1 MATIVDRLLIAEPS
15 LAIQCALVSLNLVI
29 WWSFF
34 KVCAFLVPRA
44 LSSAVWYQQLTDEV
58 WTQLPG
64 LAGREAC
71 PVKRGGFDTKYG
83 YMVWIFVGI
92 HHGVA
97 GGLILYSNLY
107 SDGGVAFRHGLAMAL
122 GGCDIL
128 QLLQC
133 AARAEPFHEVKPDNG
148 SIDTVVPLIAHHLFG
163 MIVILPTNLFF
174 STDPSI
180 QLLAIALLLA
190 AAVSVLIGLV
200 LEPIDPEKPCN
211 QGAQRLLP
219 CYVVFFSLYVLN
231 VCLIVA
237 LRWVMYPFQI
247 VPAVTRFWA
256 VNPVLGIL
264 GGLAIS
270 LLVVFNVAVL
280 VSMVP
285 VAWDL
290 GVGLSEILASHE
302 AGKSAAEAFIALPV
316 SASSKSA
323 LRRSTCASPAICPFP
338 PDVSQAAF
346 RSLRA
351 SFGQLQSNVGK
362 SDML

>member
-1 MATIVDRLLIAEPS
+1 M
-15 LAIQCALVSLNLVI
+15 
-29 WWSFF
+29 
-34 KVCAFLVPRA
+34 
-44 LSSAVWYQQLTDEV
+44 
-58 WTQLPG
+58 
-64 LAGREAC
+64 
-71 PVKRGGFDTKYG
+71 
-83 YMVWIFVGI
+83 
-92 HHGVA
+92 
-97 GGLILYSNLY
+97 
-107 SDGGVAFRHGLAMAL
+107 L
-122 GGCDIL
+122 G
-128 QLLQC
+128 
-133 AARAEPFHEVKPDNG
+133 
-148 SIDTVVPLIAHHLFG
+148 S
-163 MIVILPTNLFF
+163 LPTNLFF

-247 VPAVTRFWA
+247 VPVRSEALDEERASSSFSRAHESFLWGSPLTPPLSVPPQAVTRFWA